1 MINLSKRIWLVLGAA
16 LVLVSMVLT
25 RSADFVL
32 PDGTQLFG
40 EVERNIITTLS
51 GVVSAILLVLG
62 VKKGGTSVDPDEK
75 AKSVNSANDSGNK

>member
-16 LVLVSMVLT
+16 LVLLSMALT
-25 RSADFVL
+25 KSADFVL

-40 EVERNIITTLS
+40 EVERNIITTLN

-75 AKSVNSANDSGNK
+75 VKPVNPANDSGNK